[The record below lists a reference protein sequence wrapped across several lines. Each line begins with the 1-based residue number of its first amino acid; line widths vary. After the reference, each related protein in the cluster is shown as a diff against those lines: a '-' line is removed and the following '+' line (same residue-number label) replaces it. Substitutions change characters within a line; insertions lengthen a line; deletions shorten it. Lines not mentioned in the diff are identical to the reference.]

1 MIRKVINTLSLATA
15 TLVLASTLT
24 LAATAPITG
33 TVSSVDQ
40 QGMVTLK
47 DTAGKEHHVKAQG
60 FKVGDKIEC
69 TTQGQNMTCVKP
81 KA

>member
-1 MIRKVINTLSLATA
+1 MIRKVIDTLSLATA
-15 TLVLASTLT
+15 TLILASTLT
-24 LAATAPITG
+24 LAATAPIVG
-33 TVSSVDQ
+33 TVSHVNP

-47 DTAGKEHHVKAQG
+47 DTAGKEHYVKAYG

-69 TTQGQNMTCVKP
+69 TTRGQNMTCMKP